1 MMNKIILLYIL
12 LMIFFFLRKTLLLLL
27 LTFFFPNVYLSITER
42 GGKEIKYE
50 SKKYSFEI
58 FECLELRF
66 RIVFCFCKTF
76 FSVRGLV
83 YISG

>member
-12 LMIFFFLRKTLLLLL
+12 LMIFFFLRKTLFLLL

-42 GGKEIKYE
+42 GEKEIKYE

-66 RIVFCFCKTF
+66 CCFCKTF